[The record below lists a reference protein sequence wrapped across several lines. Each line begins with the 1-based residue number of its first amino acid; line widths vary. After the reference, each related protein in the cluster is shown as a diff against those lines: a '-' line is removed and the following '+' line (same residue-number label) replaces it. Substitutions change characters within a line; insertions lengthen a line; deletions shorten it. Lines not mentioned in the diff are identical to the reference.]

1 MAPKSHTC
9 HWHIIERSPERKKK
23 VSVQRK
29 GGASSA
35 HFSNELLNRLC
46 HRPTEAN
53 SHLSPMFLL
62 FTEKQIV
69 YLILILD
76 PPGGGFNHQEAKK
89 TFCFGGFLV

>member
-1 MAPKSHTC
+1 HRSCGKKKKKSKLKDNKIHTC
-9 HWHIIERSPERKKK
+9 HWHIIERSPEKKKK

-53 SHLSPMFLL
+53 NHL
-62 FTEKQIV
+62 TVTVQ
-69 YLILILD
+69 
-76 PPGGGFNHQEAKK
+76 G
-89 TFCFGGFLV
+89 